1 MAMQRASNQF
11 KQRRCG
17 DGDRVPYTYQTR
29 WSSLVTDCNSV
40 KSNHNQQVG
49 LRWSERGEV
58 EERKREG
65 MCKKHGLNG
74 GGFGTAVCSAN
85 NRLKCKTSALTAN
98 KTDLIIAHKYK
109 CF

>member
-1 MAMQRASNQF
+1 MAMQRASSRY
-11 KQRRCG
+11 KQRRRG

-49 LRWSERGEV
+49 LRWSEGGKV

-65 MCKKHGLNG
+65 MCKKHGLHG
-74 GGFGTAVCSAN
+74 GDVGTALCSAN
-85 NRLKCKTSALTAN
+85 NRVKCKTSELTAN
-98 KTDLIIAHKYK
+98 EMDLIAHKYK
-109 CF
+109 LF